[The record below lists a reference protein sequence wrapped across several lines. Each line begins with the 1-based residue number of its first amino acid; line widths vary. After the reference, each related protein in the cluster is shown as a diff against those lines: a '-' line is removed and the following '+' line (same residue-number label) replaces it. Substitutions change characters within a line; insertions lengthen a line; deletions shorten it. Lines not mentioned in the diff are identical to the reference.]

1 MVPTLMRSLVLQI
14 YRRVLEREPN
24 NKEAMIGYIVKSQN
38 LVENL
43 AMIKGWLAKGITFP
57 RLVREERAGEG
68 TLITFLLL
76 T

>member
-57 RLVREERAGEG
+57 RLVRE
-68 TLITFLLL
+68 
-76 T
+76 